1 MKSRLPDLSH
11 LALPG
16 SVIEVRVTPKASA
29 DRIAVEEGRIRIS
42 VTTVPEGGRANAAV
56 GKLLAKAMGIAPSR
70 LYLLRGET
78 SRDKQFRV
86 LD

>member
-29 DRIAVEEGRIRIS
+29 DQIAVEEGRIRIS